1 MAINFNLKGLL
12 QDEEFLL
19 GAGLLSAG
27 SKGQS
32 LSEGL
37 MPSLV
42 QAGKIKKVFTPTAQ
56 KTKQAFDNVLMK
68 NVFVTDAEIA
78 GMPNRFTPID
88 KSQKMIFNPE
98 TGQVEITT
106 GSPQKQTSL
115 QEKNIFKANDI
126 KNTYSILS
134 KTIPAMQE
142 KIANTEI
149 GTVGGTIS
157 LIDTFR
163 SQFSQA
169 ADAIGAKGKL
179 DFEVDDSSKIDAFL
193 AKNGFS
199 SKAANYAQLKS
210 SVINLSYTLAKIAEP
225 GNPKFS
231 EGDILRQ
238 MKRIGVGGSKEQFI
252 ASLEQVKKDEFLRA
266 STTFKTL
273 NPDGDFGFTLDGS
286 GTSKKK
292 KNKKDNEEEDKDP
305 LNLLKF
311 L

>member
-1 MAINFNLKGLL
+1 MPPFNLKGLL
-12 QDEEFLL
+12 QDEEFLFA
-19 GAGLLSAG
+19 AGLLQQG
-27 SKGQS
+27 SQGKS
-32 LSEGL
+32 LGAAAF
-37 MPSLV
+37 PSLI
-42 QAGKIKKVFTPTAQ
+42 QAGKIKKAFTPTTK

-88 KSQKMIFNPE
+88 KSQKMTFNPE

-106 GSPQKQTSL
+106 GSNKPDSFTQ
-115 QEKNIFKANDI
+115 KNIFKANDI

-134 KTIPAMQE
+134 QAIPAMQE

-149 GTVGGTIS
+149 GTVGGTIG

-169 ADAIGAKGKL
+169 ADALGAKGKL
-179 DFEVDDSSKIDAFL
+179 DFNLDDSSKIDAFL

-210 SVINLSYTLAKIAEP
+210 STINLSYTLAKIAEP

-273 NPDGDFGFTLDGS
+273 NPNGDFGFTLDGS

-292 KNKKDNEEEDKDP
+292 KNKKDEEEENKDP

>member
-1 MAINFNLKGLL
+1 MAFNLKGLL
-12 QDEEFLL
+12 QDEQFLI
-19 GAGLLSAG
+19 GAGLLAGG

-32 LSEGL
+32 FGEAAFPAILQTAQ
-37 MPSLV
+37 V
-42 QAGKIKKVFTPTAQ
+42 KKAFTPTTQ

-88 KSQKMIFNPE
+88 KSQKMTFNAE

-179 DFEVDDSSKIDAFL
+179 DFELNDSSKIDAFL

-273 NPDGDFGFTLDGS
+273 NPNGEFGFSLDGS
-286 GTSKKK
+286 DKSNQTNNQSSTI
-292 KNKKDNEEEDKDP
+292 EEEDKDP
-305 LNLLKF
+305 LKLRTF
-311 L
+311 F

>member
-1 MAINFNLKGLL
+1 MAFNLKGLL

-19 GAGLLSAG
+19 GAGLLTAG

-42 QAGKIKKVFTPTAQ
+42 QAGKIKKAFTPTAK

-88 KSQKMIFNPE
+88 KSQKMTFNPE

-106 GSPQKQTSL
+106 GATKQSNFA
-115 QEKNIFKANDI
+115 EKNIFKANDI

-134 KTIPAMQE
+134 QAIPAMQE

-169 ADAIGAKGKL
+169 ADALGAKGKL
-179 DFEVDDSSKIDAFL
+179 DFDLDDSSKIDAFL

-210 SVINLSYTLAKIAEP
+210 STINLSYTLAKIAEP

-292 KNKKDNEEEDKDP
+292 KKKKDEEEENKDP

>member
-1 MAINFNLKGLL
+1 MAFNLKGLL
-12 QDEEFLL
+12 QDEQFLI
-19 GAGLLSAG
+19 GAGLLAGG

-32 LSEGL
+32 FGEAAFPAILQTAQ
-37 MPSLV
+37 V
-42 QAGKIKKVFTPTAQ
+42 KKAFTPTTQ

-88 KSQKMIFNPE
+88 KSQKMTFNAE

-126 KNTYSILS
+126 KNTYSILN

-169 ADAIGAKGKL
+169 ADALGAKGKL
-179 DFEVDDSSKIDAFL
+179 DFDLDDSSKIDAFL

-273 NPDGDFGFTLDGS
+273 NPNGEFGFSLDGS
-286 GTSKKK
+286 DKSNQTNNQSS
-292 KNKKDNEEEDKDP
+292 NTEEEDKDP
-305 LNLLKF
+305 LKLRTF
-311 L
+311 F

>member
-1 MAINFNLKGLL
+1 
-12 QDEEFLL
+12 
-19 GAGLLSAG
+19 
-27 SKGQS
+27 
-32 LSEGL
+32 

-42 QAGKIKKVFTPTAQ
+42 KTGKIKKAFTPTIK

-88 KSQKMIFNPE
+88 KSQKMTFNPE

-106 GSPQKQTSL
+106 GSTKQSNFA
-115 QEKNIFKANDI
+115 EKNIFKANDI
-126 KNTYSILS
+126 KNTYAILS
-134 KTIPAMQE
+134 ETIPAMQE

-169 ADAIGAKGKL
+169 ADAVGAKGKL

-273 NPDGDFGFTLDGS
+273 NPDGDFGFTLDGL

-292 KNKKDNEEEDKDP
+292 KNKKDDEEEKDQIGRASCRERG
-305 LNLLKF
+305 
-311 L
+311 

>member
-1 MAINFNLKGLL
+1 MPFNLKGLL

-19 GAGLLSAG
+19 GAGLLTAG

-37 MPSLV
+37 MPSLI
-42 QAGKIKKVFTPTAQ
+42 QAGKIKKAFTPTAQ
-56 KTKQAFDNVLMK
+56 KTKKAFDNVLMK
-68 NVFVTDAEIA
+68 NVFVTDMEIKN
-78 GMPNRFTPID
+78 MPDRFTPID
-88 KSQKMIFNPE
+88 SSQSIEVGADGKVTISSGNNKTNSF
-98 TGQVEITT
+98 TQ
-106 GSPQKQTSL
+106 
-115 QEKNIFKANDI
+115 KNIFKANDI
-126 KNTYSILS
+126 KNTYAILNE
-134 KTIPAMQE
+134 TIPAMQE

-179 DFEVDDSSKIDAFL
+179 DFEVNDSSKIDAFL

-273 NPDGDFGFTLDGS
+273 NPDGDFGFLLDGS
-286 GTSKKK
+286 GTLKKK
-292 KNKKDNEEEDKDP
+292 KNKKDEEKEDEDDPFKIKD
-305 LNLLKF
+305 LF
-311 L
+311 

>member
-1 MAINFNLKGLL
+1 MAFNLKGLL
-12 QDEEFLL
+12 QDEEFLFA
-19 GAGLLSAG
+19 AGLLQQG
-27 SKGQS
+27 SQGKS
-32 LSEGL
+32 LGAAAF
-37 MPSLV
+37 PSLI
-42 QAGKIKKVFTPTAQ
+42 QAGKIKKAFTPTAQ

-106 GSPQKQTSL
+106 GSTKQSNFA
-115 QEKNIFKANDI
+115 EKNIFKANDI

-193 AKNGFS
+193 SKNGFS

-292 KNKKDNEEEDKDP
+292 KNKKDDEEDKDP
-305 LNLLKF
+305 LKLRTF

>member
-1 MAINFNLKGLL
+1 MAFNLKGLL
-12 QDEEFLL
+12 QQGSQGKSL
-19 GAGLLSAG
+19 GAAAFPALI
-27 SKGQS
+27 
-32 LSEGL
+32 
-37 MPSLV
+37 
-42 QAGKIKKVFTPTAQ
+42 QAGKIKKAFTPTIK

-88 KSQKMIFNPE
+88 KSQKMTFNPE

-106 GSPQKQTSL
+106 GNNKPDSFTQ
-115 QEKNIFKANDI
+115 KNIFKANDI

-134 KTIPAMQE
+134 QAIPAMQE

-149 GTVGGTIS
+149 GTVGGTIG

-169 ADAIGAKGKL
+169 ADALGAKGKL
-179 DFEVDDSSKIDAFL
+179 DFNLDDSSKIDAFL

-210 SVINLSYTLAKIAEP
+210 STINLSYTLAKIAEP

-292 KNKKDNEEEDKDP
+292 KKKKDEEEENNDP

>member
-1 MAINFNLKGLL
+1 MAFNLKGLL

-19 GAGLLSAG
+19 GAGLLTAG

-37 MPSLV
+37 MPSLI
-42 QAGKIKKVFTPTAQ
+42 QAGKIKKAFTPTAK

-88 KSQKMIFNPE
+88 SSQRIEVGADGK
-98 TGQVEITT
+98 ITISS
-106 GSPQKQTSL
+106 GKNKPDSFKQ
-115 QEKNIFKANDI
+115 KNIFKANDI
-126 KNTYSILS
+126 KNTFSILS
-134 KTIPAMQE
+134 KTIPLMKE

-149 GTVGGTIS
+149 GTVGGTIAMFE
-157 LIDTFR
+157 TFG
-163 SQFSQA
+163 SQFNQA
-169 ADAIGAKGKL
+169 AEALGSKNKL
-179 DFEVDDSSKIDAFL
+179 QIKDTSKIDSFL
-193 AKNGFS
+193 EKNGFS

-252 ASLEQVKKDEFLRA
+252 ASLDQVYKDEFLRA
-266 STTFKTL
+266 NTTFKTL
-273 NPDGDFGFTLDGS
+273 YPEGDFGFTLDGT
-286 GTSKKK
+286 GTSENKKK
-292 KNKKDNEEEDKDP
+292 KKDDEEDKDP
-305 LNLLKF
+305 FQIKDF

>member
-1 MAINFNLKGLL
+1 MAFNLKGLL

-19 GAGLLSAG
+19 GAGLLTAG

-37 MPSLV
+37 MPSLI
-42 QAGKIKKVFTPTAQ
+42 QAGKIKKAFTPTAQ

-106 GSPQKQTSL
+106 GSTKQSNFA
-115 QEKNIFKANDI
+115 EKNIFKANDI

-193 AKNGFS
+193 SKNGFS

-292 KNKKDNEEEDKDP
+292 KNKKDDEEDKDP
-305 LNLLKF
+305 LKLRTF

>member
-1 MAINFNLKGLL
+1 MAFNLKGLL

-19 GAGLLSAG
+19 GAGLLTAG

-42 QAGKIKKVFTPTAQ
+42 QAGKIKKAFTPTAK

-88 KSQKMIFNPE
+88 KSQKMTFNPE

-106 GSPQKQTSL
+106 GATKPSNFA
-115 QEKNIFKANDI
+115 EKNIFKANDI

-134 KTIPAMQE
+134 QAIPAMQE

-169 ADAIGAKGKL
+169 ADALGAKGKL
-179 DFEVDDSSKIDAFL
+179 DFDLDDSSKIDAFL

-210 SVINLSYTLAKIAEP
+210 STINLSYTLAKIAEP

-292 KNKKDNEEEDKDP
+292 KNKKDEEKEDDDP
-305 LNLLKF
+305 LKLRTF

>member
-19 GAGLLSAG
+19 GAGLLAQG
-27 SKGQS
+27 SQGKNLGAA
-32 LSEGL
+32 L

-42 QAGKIKKVFTPTAQ
+42 QAGKIKKAFTPTAQ

-68 NVFVTDAEIA
+68 NVFVTDLEVSQSP
-78 GMPNRFTPID
+78 GRFTPID
-88 KSQKMIFNPE
+88 KSQKMTFNPE

-106 GSPQKQTSL
+106 GTQKQSNFA
-115 QEKNIFKANDI
+115 EKNIFKANDI
-126 KNTYSILS
+126 KNTYGILS

-149 GTVGGTIS
+149 GTVGGVIS
-157 LIDTFR
+157 LVDTFR

-169 ADAIGAKGKL
+169 ADAIGAKGEL
-179 DFEVDDSSKIDAFL
+179 DFKLNDSSQIDAFL

-210 SVINLSYTLAKIAEP
+210 SVIDLSYTLAKIAEP
-225 GNPKFS
+225 GNPKYS

-273 NPDGDFGFTLDGS
+273 NPEGDFGFTLDGAN
-286 GTSKKK
+286 TLKKK
-292 KNKKDNEEEDKDP
+292 KDKKVNEEEEDDDP
-305 LNLLKF
+305 FKIKQF

>member
-1 MAINFNLKGLL
+1 MAFNLKGLL
-12 QDEEFLL
+12 QDEQFLI
-19 GAGLLSAG
+19 GAGLLAGG

-32 LSEGL
+32 FGEAAFPAILQTAQ
-37 MPSLV
+37 V
-42 QAGKIKKVFTPTAQ
+42 KKAFTPTTQ

-88 KSQKMIFNPE
+88 KSQKMTFNAE

-126 KNTYSILS
+126 KNTYSILN

-179 DFEVDDSSKIDAFL
+179 DFELNDSSKIDAFL

-273 NPDGDFGFTLDGS
+273 NPNGEFGFSLDGS
-286 GTSKKK
+286 DKSNQTNNQSS
-292 KNKKDNEEEDKDP
+292 NTEEEDKDP
-305 LNLLKF
+305 LKLRTF
-311 L
+311 F

>member
-19 GAGLLSAG
+19 GAGLLAQG
-27 SKGQS
+27 SQGKNLGAA
-32 LSEGL
+32 L

-42 QAGKIKKVFTPTAQ
+42 QAGKIKKAFTPTAQ

-68 NVFVTDAEIA
+68 NVFVTDLEVSQSP
-78 GMPNRFTPID
+78 GRFTPID
-88 KSQKMIFNPE
+88 KSQKMTFNPE

-106 GSPQKQTSL
+106 GTQKQSNFA
-115 QEKNIFKANDI
+115 EKNIFKANDI
-126 KNTYSILS
+126 KNTYGILS

-149 GTVGGTIS
+149 GT
-157 LIDTFR
+157 
-163 SQFSQA
+163 
-169 ADAIGAKGKL
+169 ADAIGAKGEL
-179 DFEVDDSSKIDAFL
+179 DFKLNDSSQIDAFL

-210 SVINLSYTLAKIAEP
+210 SVIDLSYTLAKIAEP
-225 GNPKFS
+225 GNPKYS

-273 NPDGDFGFTLDGS
+273 NPEGDFGFTLDGAN
-286 GTSKKK
+286 TLKKK
-292 KNKKDNEEEDKDP
+292 KDKKVNEEEEDDDP
-305 LNLLKF
+305 FKIKQF

>member
-1 MAINFNLKGLL
+1 MAFNLKGLL

-19 GAGLLSAG
+19 GAGLLTAG
-27 SKGQS
+27 SQGQS
-32 LSEGL
+32 LGGAL

-42 QAGKIKKVFTPTAQ
+42 QAGKIKKAFTPTIK

-88 KSQKMIFNPE
+88 KSQKMTFNPE

-106 GSPQKQTSL
+106 GATKQSNFA
-115 QEKNIFKANDI
+115 EKNIFKANDI
-126 KNTYSILS
+126 KNTYAILS
-134 KTIPAMQE
+134 ETIPAMQE
-142 KIANTEI
+142 KILNTEI

-169 ADAIGAKGKL
+169 ADAVGAKGKL

-292 KNKKDNEEEDKDP
+292 KNKKDEEKEDDDP
-305 LNLLKF
+305 LKLKKF

>member
-1 MAINFNLKGLL
+1 MAFNLKGLL
-12 QDEEFLL
+12 QDEQFLI
-19 GAGLLSAG
+19 GAGLLAGG

-32 LSEGL
+32 FGEAAFPAILQTAQ
-37 MPSLV
+37 V
-42 QAGKIKKVFTPTAQ
+42 KKAFTPTTQ

-88 KSQKMIFNPE
+88 KSQKMTFNPE

-106 GSPQKQTSL
+106 GATKQSNFA
-115 QEKNIFKANDI
+115 EKNIFKANDI
-126 KNTYSILS
+126 KNTYAILS
-134 KTIPAMQE
+134 ETIPAMQE

-169 ADAIGAKGKL
+169 ADAVGAKGKL

-238 MKRIGVGGSKEQFI
+238 MKRIGVGGSREQFI
-252 ASLEQVKKDEFLRA
+252 ASLDQVYKDEFLRA
-266 STTFKTL
+266 STSFKTL
-273 NPDGDFGFTLDGS
+273 YPDGDFGFTLDGN
-286 GTSKKK
+286 GTLQKI
-292 KNKKDNEEEDKDP
+292 KNKNIDEEDDKDP
-305 LNLLKF
+305 FKIR
-311 L
+311 

>member
-1 MAINFNLKGLL
+1 
-12 QDEEFLL
+12 
-19 GAGLLSAG
+19 
-27 SKGQS
+27 
-32 LSEGL
+32 
-37 MPSLV
+37 
-42 QAGKIKKVFTPTAQ
+42 
-56 KTKQAFDNVLMK
+56 
-68 NVFVTDAEIA
+68 
-78 GMPNRFTPID
+78 
-88 KSQKMIFNPE
+88 
-98 TGQVEITT
+98 
-106 GSPQKQTSL
+106 
-115 QEKNIFKANDI
+115 
-126 KNTYSILS
+126 
-134 KTIPAMQE
+134 MQE

-231 EGDILRQ
+231 EGDIIRQ
-238 MKRIGVGGSKEQFI
+238 MRRIGVGGSKEQFI

-292 KNKKDNEEEDKDP
+292 KNKKDDEEEDKDP
-305 LNLLKF
+305 LKLRTF

>member
-1 MAINFNLKGLL
+1 MSIFKGLL
-12 QDEEFLL
+12 QDEEFLFA
-19 GAGLLSAG
+19 AGLLQQGYQGKSIGAAAF
-27 SKGQS
+27 
-32 LSEGL
+32 
-37 MPSLV
+37 PSLI
-42 QAGKIKKVFTPTAQ
+42 QAGKIKKAFTPTTQ

-88 KSQKMIFNPE
+88 KSQKMTFNPE
-98 TGQVEITT
+98 TGQVEITSGT
-106 GSPQKQTSL
+106 TKTSNFA
-115 QEKNIFKANDI
+115 EKNIFKANDI
-126 KNTYSILS
+126 KNTYAILS

-142 KIANTEI
+142 KIANIEI
-149 GTVGGTIS
+149 GTVGGTIA

-169 ADAIGAKGKL
+169 ADAVGAKGKL

-273 NPDGDFGFTLDGS
+273 NPDGDFGFTLDGTE
-286 GTSKKK
+286 TSKKEK
-292 KNKKDNEEEDKDP
+292 KKKDDKEDEDDPFKIKD
-305 LNLLKF
+305 LL
-311 L
+311 

>member
-1 MAINFNLKGLL
+1 MAFNLKGLL
-12 QDEEFLL
+12 QDEQFLI

-27 SKGQS
+27 SQGQN
-32 LSEGL
+32 LGAAL

-42 QAGKIKKVFTPTAQ
+42 QAGKIKKAFTPTTQ

-88 KSQKMIFNPE
+88 KSQKMTFNPE

-106 GSPQKQTSL
+106 GATKQSNFA
-115 QEKNIFKANDI
+115 EKNIFKANDI

-134 KTIPAMQE
+134 QAIPAMQE

-179 DFEVDDSSKIDAFL
+179 DFELNDSSKIDAFL
-193 AKNGFS
+193 TKNGFS

-273 NPDGDFGFTLDGS
+273 NPNGEFGFSLDGS
-286 GTSKKK
+286 DKSNQTNNQSS
-292 KNKKDNEEEDKDP
+292 NTEEEDKDP
-305 LNLLKF
+305 LKLRNF
-311 L
+311 F

>member
-1 MAINFNLKGLL
+1 MSINFNLKGLL

-19 GAGLLSAG
+19 GAGLLSSG

-42 QAGKIKKVFTPTAQ
+42 QAGKIKKAFTPTAK

-68 NVFVTDAEIA
+68 NVFVTDSEIA
-78 GMPNRFTPID
+78 TMPGRFTPID
-88 KSQKMIFNPE
+88 KSQKMTFNSQ
-98 TGQVEITT
+98 TGEVEITT
-106 GSPQKQTSL
+106 GNPKISNL
-115 QEKNIFKANDI
+115 EEKNIFKANDI
-126 KNTYSILS
+126 KNTFSILN
-134 KTIPAMQE
+134 KTIPEMQK
-142 KIANTEI
+142 KIATTEV
-149 GTVGGTIS
+149 GTVGGVIS

-169 ADAIGAKGKL
+169 ADAMGAKGKL
-179 DFEVDDSSKIDAFL
+179 DFELDDSSKIDSFL
-193 AKNGFS
+193 SKNGFS

-252 ASLEQVKKDEFLRA
+252 ASLEQVLNDEYLRA
-266 STTFKTL
+266 STSYKTL
-273 NPDGDFGFTLDGS
+273 NPKGDFGFTKDGI
-286 GTSKKK
+286 GTSKKEK
-292 KNKKDNEEEDKDP
+292 KKKDDEKEDDDP
-305 LNLLKF
+305 FKIKEF

>member
-19 GAGLLSAG
+19 GAGLLAQG
-27 SKGQS
+27 SQGKNLGAA
-32 LSEGL
+32 L

-42 QAGKIKKVFTPTAQ
+42 QAGKIKKAFTPTAK

-68 NVFVTDAEIA
+68 NVFVTDSEIA
-78 GMPNRFTPID
+78 TMPGRFTPID
-88 KSQKMIFNPE
+88 KSQKMTFNSQ
-98 TGQVEITT
+98 TGEVEITT
-106 GSPQKQTSL
+106 GNPKISNL
-115 QEKNIFKANDI
+115 EEKNIFKANDI
-126 KNTYSILS
+126 KNTYAILE
-134 KTIPAMQE
+134 KTIPEMQE

-163 SQFSQA
+163 SQFTQA
-169 ADAIGAKGKL
+169 ADAMGAKGTL
-179 DFEVDDSSKIDAFL
+179 DFELDDSSKIDDFL
-193 AKNGFS
+193 SKNGFS

-292 KNKKDNEEEDKDP
+292 KNKKDDEEEDKDP
-305 LNLLKF
+305 LKLRTF

>member
-12 QDEEFLL
+12 QDEEFLVA
-19 GAGLLSAG
+19 AGLLSGGA
-27 SKGQS
+27 KGQS
-32 LSEGL
+32 VGEAAF
-37 MPSLV
+37 PAIV
-42 QAGKIKKVFTPTAQ
+42 QAGKIKKAFTPTAQ

-68 NVFVTDAEIA
+68 NVFVTDNEVAT
-78 GMPNRFTPID
+78 MPGRFTPID

-106 GSPQKQTSL
+106 GTPQKQSNFA
-115 QEKNIFKANDI
+115 EKNIFKANDI

-134 KTIPAMQE
+134 KTIPEMQE

-231 EGDILRQ
+231 EGDIIRQ
-238 MKRIGVGGSKEQFI
+238 MRRIGVGGSKEQFI

-292 KNKKDNEEEDKDP
+292 KNKKDDEEEDKDP
-305 LNLLKF
+305 LKLRTF

>member
-1 MAINFNLKGLL
+1 MAFNLKGLL

-19 GAGLLSAG
+19 GAGLLTAG
-27 SKGQS
+27 SQGQS
-32 LSEGL
+32 LGGAL

-42 QAGKIKKVFTPTAQ
+42 QAGKIKKAFTPTIK

-88 KSQKMIFNPE
+88 KSQKMTFNPE

-106 GSPQKQTSL
+106 GSTKQSNFA
-115 QEKNIFKANDI
+115 EKNIFKANDI
-126 KNTYSILS
+126 KNTYAILS
-134 KTIPAMQE
+134 ETIPAMQE

-169 ADAIGAKGKL
+169 ADAVGAKGKL

-273 NPDGDFGFTLDGS
+273 NPDGDFGFTLDGTE
-286 GTSKKK
+286 TSKKEK
-292 KNKKDNEEEDKDP
+292 KKKDDKEDEDDPFKIKD
-305 LNLLKF
+305 LL
-311 L
+311 

>member
-1 MAINFNLKGLL
+1 
-12 QDEEFLL
+12 
-19 GAGLLSAG
+19 
-27 SKGQS
+27 
-32 LSEGL
+32 
-37 MPSLV
+37 
-42 QAGKIKKVFTPTAQ
+42 
-56 KTKQAFDNVLMK
+56 MK
-68 NVFVTDAEIA
+68 NVFVTDLEVSQSP
-78 GMPNRFTPID
+78 GRFTPID
-88 KSQKMIFNPE
+88 KSQKMTFNPE

-106 GSPQKQTSL
+106 GTQKQSNFA
-115 QEKNIFKANDI
+115 EKNIFKANDI
-126 KNTYSILS
+126 KNTYGILS

-149 GTVGGTIS
+149 GTVGGVIS
-157 LIDTFR
+157 LVDTFR

-169 ADAIGAKGKL
+169 ADAIGAKGEL
-179 DFEVDDSSKIDAFL
+179 DFKLNDSSQIDAFL

-210 SVINLSYTLAKIAEP
+210 SVIDLSYTLAKIAEP
-225 GNPKFS
+225 GNPKYS

-273 NPDGDFGFTLDGS
+273 NPEGDFGFTLDGAN
-286 GTSKKK
+286 TLKKK
-292 KNKKDNEEEDKDP
+292 KDKKVNEEEEDDDP
-305 LNLLKF
+305 FKIKQF